1 MSDVDQTT
9 TFDLDEPHG
18 RSPLV
23 KWGLIGLV
31 ALALLGAGGAVW
43 YFFLGGRAHFSPQPA
58 KEVEAP
64 LPYYL
69 EVKPIVVS
77 MPSAGGTT
85 HFVQVGVSLQLPR
98 PAAGEMIGALLPE
111 VQDAMRQTLLTF
123 KSDDLQTPEGVDKV
137 RKAMIEHLNESLA
150 SVLGPD
156 RMAKLTAGSPN
167 GAFVQNI
174 LFPTLIVE

>member
-1 MSDVDQTT
+1 MADVDQATA
-9 TFDLDEPHG
+9 FDLDEPRR
-18 RSPLV
+18 RSPLI
-23 KWGLIGLV
+23 KWGLIALAV
-31 ALALLGAGGAVW
+31 LALLGAGGAAW
-43 YFFLGGRAHFSPQPA
+43 YFFLGGKEHFAPKAA
-58 KEVEAP
+58 KEVEVP

-77 MPSAGGTT
+77 MPSNNGQT

-111 VQDAMRQTLLTF
+111 VQDSMRQTLLGF
-123 KSDDLQTPEGVDKV
+123 KSDDLQTPEGVDKM
-137 RKAMIEHLNESLA
+137 RKAMIKHLNEVLA
-150 SVLGPD
+150 AVLGPD
-156 RMAKLTAGSPN
+156 RIAKLTAGSPD

>member
-1 MSDVDQTT
+1 MTDVDQTT
-9 TFDLDEPHG
+9 AFDLQEPRG
-18 RSPLV
+18 RSPLI
-23 KWGLIGLV
+23 KWGLIAVAALV
-31 ALALLGAGGAVW
+31 LLGAGGAVW
-43 YFFLGGRAHFSPQPA
+43 YFFLGGKEHFAPKQE
-58 KEVEAP
+58 KEAEAP

-77 MPSAGGTT
+77 MPSNSGQT
-85 HFVQVGVSLQLPR
+85 HFVQLGVSLQLPR
-98 PAAGEMIGALLPE
+98 PAAGEMVGALLPE
-111 VQDAMRQTLLTF
+111 VQDSMRQTLLAF

-137 RKAMIEHLNESLA
+137 RKAMIKHLNEVLS

-156 RMAKLTAGSPN
+156 RLAKLTAGSPD